1 MLHDDIL
8 TFRVVGSDQAT
19 ATVMKGLKLDLSQ
32 CVTLAIYHSRSRG
45 LLLWLEAFPGENPNK
60 TPCKSKMDLVVAAV
74 QNLGE
79 QLANALNSKH
89 EAEWME
95 KEETHTGRV

>member
-32 CVTLAIYHSRSRG
+32 CVTFAIYHSRSRG
-45 LLLWLEAFPGENPNK
+45 LLLWLEAFPGEKCWQMIIPTIGCAKANFELEITGVNIAHS
-60 TPCKSKMDLVVAAV
+60 KSWD
-74 QNLGE
+74 
-79 QLANALNSKH
+79 
-89 EAEWME
+89 
-95 KEETHTGRV
+95 